1 MLVYCQDAFSNQFV
15 FNIPLNGN
23 MCTQM
28 HAHKSRKD
36 LMGPIYKLLQKLRT
50 DVRKSWIIL
59 SDSLFSH

>member
-36 LMGPIYKLLQKLRT
+36 LMGPFYKLLQKLRT